1 MNIRHMAPRIS
12 AEMSRPAAE
21 KSLQSG
27 GTYLLRRLARFF
39 AVVGFATVVY
49 ASALL
54 AIAFDSAIIEF

>member
-1 MNIRHMAPRIS
+1 MNIRHMAPQIS
-12 AEMSRPAAE
+12 TEMSRPAAA
-21 KSLQSG
+21 KPLPSG

-39 AVVGFATVVY
+39 TVVGFASLVY